1 MSDYQ
6 EIYEE
11 FNNQKINKRGIPRQ
25 YEPPGYNS
33 VQNYYNEYPYER
45 SKLEEREINQ
55 FNPPTKEHIREYY
68 DYYTD
73 SSPAYYNNQNKKR
86 FYTPDRNLYLN
97 EQSNR
102 NGYTT
107 DYENRSMNY
116 YNLREDYSYPSKNRV
131 NIRKKIYR
139 GSLTPQPYNNNDKEE
154 EYIDNYQYH
163 ETTNI
168 KDKDNPNK
176 KYDSIT
182 HIIGYSDLIPLN
194 RMRNLYG
201 DNNNYRNYYEENRS
215 YYNYQN
221 EPKIKRTIEKVQE
234 LQRGKKEYDNFMRK
248 LNSNNENNYYREEKY
263 RKEIS
268 TNTPNNNYNYRRRNE
283 NNYKIE
289 NIRRN
294 KENDRRNNYKNE
306 NLRIEKSKTQKNYK
320 VLNNNV
326 RSEYYRKD
334 IKQKIPHSKY
344 SYKQNI
350 KEDIDYYRNNDN
362 YNREEDNIRRH
373 EIYHKNSKE
382 KITKYN
388 KIPYTNNNNKNYS
401 SSNIKRT
408 TNNKLNNR
416 IYDYNYNNKIKK
428 LSTSTNLN
436 ERNRINNSYRINNY
450 INNNKREYSS
460 NIDPNKLKS
469 VLKVEEKTASLSFKN
484 PQKKVNTYGE
494 NFDAEKYKREYVNV
508 ENVDDGRIENHIE
521 TSLSKDGQY
530 LISVTSATKIYDENR
545 NNNENEEDLNDEYER
560 REEVEEEE
568 NIEEI
573 PEKNVEEIISTVTTK
588 KKNLGDNYKYYE
600 SKDLRRPNL
609 TSYTAHKRR
618 GERTIY
624 GNEEYETKEIKRYRI
639 GPDGK
644 EEDVE
649 YIQNEEE
656 DDYGQQDYDNDN
668 NYRGRDGQY
677 YDGDYEEENNY
688 EQEEVYYQ

>member
-11 FNNQKINKRGIPRQ
+11 INNQKIKEQGMPTQ
-25 YEPPGYNS
+25 YESPGYNT
-33 VQNYYNEYPYER
+33 VQDYYNEYPYEKT
-45 SKLEEREINQ
+45 KLEKREINQ
-55 FNPPTKEHIREYY
+55 FNPQIKEEYY
-68 DYYTD
+68 DYYVD
-73 SSPAYYNNQNKKR
+73 SSPVYYNNQNRKR
-86 FYTPDRNLYLN
+86 FYTPDRINDNHLYLN
-97 EQSNR
+97 N

-107 DYENRSMNY
+107 DYVNRSMNL
-116 YNLREDYSYPSKNRV
+116 YNLREDYSYPSKSRV
-131 NIRKKIYR
+131 NIRKKIYK
-139 GSLTPQPYNNNDKEE
+139 GSLTPQPYNNNDIEE

-182 HIIGYSDLIPLN
+182 HIIGYSNLIPLN
-194 RMRNLYG
+194 RMKNLYG
-201 DNNNYRNYYEENRS
+201 DNNSYRNYYNYEENRS
-215 YYNYQN
+215 YNNYNYQ
-221 EPKIKRTIEKVQE
+221 EPKIKKTIEKVQE

-248 LNSNNENNYYREEKY
+248 LNSNNENDYYREEKY

-268 TNTPNNNYNYRRRNE
+268 TNTPYNNYSYRRRNE
-283 NNYKIE
+283 NNYTIE
-289 NIRRN
+289 NIRR
-294 KENDRRNNYKNE
+294 KEENNRRNNYRNE
-306 NLRIEKSKTQKNYK
+306 NLRN
-320 VLNNNV
+320 
-326 RSEYYRKD
+326 EYYRKNS
-334 IKQKIPHSKY
+334 KQKIPHNKY
-344 SYKQNI
+344 IYKKNI
-350 KEDIDYYRNNDN
+350 TEDRNNDN
-362 YNREEDNIRRH
+362 YDREDDNIRRH

-388 KIPYTNNNNKNYS
+388 KIPYTNNYNYS

-408 TNNKLNNR
+408 PNNKLNN
-416 IYDYNYNNKIKK
+416 YDYKYNNKIKK
-428 LSTSTNLN
+428 TTTSTNLN

-450 INNNKREYSS
+450 INNNYNKREYNS

-469 VLKVEEKTASLSFKN
+469 VLKIEEKTASLNFKN

-494 NFDAEKYKREYVNV
+494 NFDAEKYKREYVNI

-530 LISVTSATKIYDENR
+530 LISVTSATKVYDENR
-545 NNNENEEDLNDEYER
+545 NNNENEEDIDDEYER

-568 NIEEI
+568 NVEEI
-573 PEKNVEEIISTVTTK
+573 PEKNVEEIVSTITTK
-588 KKNLGDNYKYYE
+588 RKNLGDNYKYYE
-600 SKDLRRPNL
+600 SKDLRKPNL
-609 TSYTAHKRR
+609 TSFTAHKRR

-656 DDYGQQDYDNDN
+656 DDYEQQDYDNDN
-668 NYRGRDGQY
+668 NYRGKEGPY
-677 YDGDYEEENNY
+677 YDGDYEEDNNY
-688 EQEEVYYQ
+688 EHEKVYYQ